1 MPTALPCLMPFRF
14 RRAVRRIRLVLIPL
28 FGAAC
33 LGGAHRDFGAEP
45 RSDSA
50 RLAHR
55 DSFWLALSSLDLE
68 ALSKVSLSHDER
80 SFVGAL
86 RRLMEGDLA
95 TAESTFRVVQ
105 ATAHD
110 SLLRE
115 GARLTLTAS
124 LQYRGAWND
133 VAAVPRDALRSELPG
148 SGRASV
154 EMWAG
159 VLRGVPQPRIEFPG
173 APVGMRIEPSPF
185 RTPMITVRV
194 NGVDKHFW
202 IDTGA
207 TITILTA
214 EVADLCRVKKLAFD
228 TLAVVTS
235 THLEVDVVPALIS
248 LLEIGPISVTNL
260 PAMIVRT
267 EDLRLPR
274 PGTIDSSYV
283 QIDGIL
289 GADVLRLIDLEI
301 DSEAGRVYMRDPS
314 RAGVPRARNLFWF
327 GYPVV
332 RLTGENDTPVH
343 FGLDTGAQETFVTPG
358 LLREQRKRRLSV
370 RRMLISG
377 VGGSKEDK
385 LQIVPDLRLRLN
397 RQPLNFSNLTIR
409 SHRRLIFLEPDGV
422 LGSDVNRVGKVRIDM
437 TNGIFAITPHERE
450 RER

>member
-1 MPTALPCLMPFRF
+1 MPTATIWSMPFRF
-14 RRAVRRIRLVLIPL
+14 RIIVRRARLVVAPL
-28 FGAAC
+28 LAAGCLAGGHPGFGN
-33 LGGAHRDFGAEP
+33 G
-45 RSDSA
+45 
-50 RLAHR
+50 RLSEIDR
-55 DSFWLALSSLDLE
+55 LQLREQFWFALSSLDLE
-68 ALSKVSLSHDER
+68 RLGKMPLSGEQRGFVDALQRMLD
-80 SFVGAL
+80 
-86 RRLMEGDLA
+86 GDIA
-95 TAESTFRVVQ
+95 AAESAFRVLQ
-105 ATAHD
+105 RSAED

-124 LQYRGAWND
+124 LQYRGAWED
-133 VAAVPRDALRSELPG
+133 VANVPKNRVSGDLPD

-154 EMWAG
+154 EIWAD
-159 VLRGVPQPRIEFPG
+159 VLRGVPQPSIEFPPL
-173 APVGMRIEPSPF
+173 PVGMRIEPSPF
-185 RTPMITVRV
+185 RTPMISVTV

-207 TITILTA
+207 TITILTG
-214 EVADLCRVKKLAFD
+214 EVAEQCRVKRLAFD
-228 TLAVVTS
+228 TLAVVSS
-235 THLEVDVVPALIS
+235 THEEVDVVPALIS
-248 LLEIGPISVTNL
+248 RLELGPIVVSDL

-274 PGTIDSSYV
+274 PGATDSSYV

-301 DSEAGRVYMRDPS
+301 DSELGRVFLRDPA
-314 RAGVPRARNLFWF
+314 RAATPRSRNLFWF

-332 RLTGENDTPVH
+332 RLMGENDTPVH

-377 VGGSKEDK
+377 VGGSTENK
-385 LQIVPDLRLRLN
+385 LPIVPDLRLMLN

-422 LGSDVNRVGKVRIDM
+422 LGSDVNRVGRVRIDM
-437 TNGIFAITPHERE
+437 TNGVFSITPRD
-450 RER
+450 RDR

>member
-1 MPTALPCLMPFRF
+1 MFTAQSHFMPFRF
-14 RRAVRRIRLVLIPL
+14 RNLARRVRLVLTPVL
-28 FGAAC
+28 AAGC
-33 LGGAHRDFGAEP
+33 IAGTHPGFDQLTEAERLQLRDQ
-45 RSDSA
+45 
-50 RLAHR
+50 
-55 DSFWLALSSLDLE
+55 FWYALSSLDLE
-68 ALSKVSLSHDER
+68 RLEAAPLSGDERRFVDALS
-80 SFVGAL
+80 
-86 RRLMEGDLA
+86 LMLAGDVA
-95 TAESTFRVVQ
+95 AAESSFRVIQ
-105 ATAHD
+105 GSASD

-124 LQYRGAWND
+124 LQYRGAWDD
-133 VAAVPRDALRSELPG
+133 VAAVPRNRDFEELPE

-154 EMWAG
+154 EIWAA
-159 VLRGVPQPRIEFPG
+159 VLRGVPQARIEFPPL
-173 APVGMRIEPSPF
+173 PVAMRIEPSPF

-194 NGVDKHFW
+194 NGIDKHFW

-214 EVADLCRVKKLAFD
+214 AVAEECRVKLLAFD
-228 TLAVVTS
+228 TLAVVSS
-235 THLEVDVVPALIS
+235 THQEVDVIPALVSRI
-248 LLEIGPISVTNL
+248 EMGPITVSDL

-274 PGTIDSSYV
+274 PGAQDSSFV

-301 DSEAGRVYMRDPS
+301 DSELGRVFMRDPA
-314 RAGVPRARNLFWF
+314 RAQAPRARNLFWF

-332 RLTGENDTPVH
+332 RLMGENDTPVH

-377 VGGSKEDK
+377 VGGSTEDK
-385 LQIVPDLRLRLN
+385 LPIVPDLRLRLN

-422 LGSDVNRVGKVRIDM
+422 LGSDVNRVGRVRIDM
-437 TNGIFAITPHERE
+437 TNGVFAITPHDRD
-450 RER
+450 R

>member
-1 MPTALPCLMPFRF
+1 LPHRILRVG
-14 RRAVRRIRLVLIPL
+14 RRARLALVPL
-28 FGAAC
+28 LVAAC
-33 LGGAHRDFGAEP
+33 LGGGHRDFGADP
-45 RSDSA
+45 RPEGD

-55 DSFWLALSSLDLE
+55 DRFWMALSSLDLD
-68 ALSKVSLSHDER
+68 ALSKVALSHEER
-80 SFVGAL
+80 SFVVAL
-86 RRLMEGDLA
+86 RRLLEGDLVA
-95 TAESTFRVVQ
+95 AESTFRVLQ
-105 ATAHD
+105 ATAED

-133 VAAVPRDALRSELPG
+133 VAAVPRDSLRSDLPG

-173 APVGMRIEPSPF
+173 VPVGMRIEPSPF

-194 NGVDKHFW
+194 NGIDKHFW

-248 LLEIGPISVTNL
+248 MLEMGPITVTNL

-274 PGTIDSSYV
+274 PGSIDSSYV

-289 GADVLRLIDLEI
+289 GADVLRMIDLEI
-301 DSEAGRVYMRDPS
+301 DSEAGRVYMRDPA
-314 RAGVPRARNLFWF
+314 RATPARSRNLFWF

-377 VGGSKEDK
+377 VGGSTEDK
-385 LQIVPDLRLRLN
+385 LPIVPDLRLRLN
-397 RQPLNFSNLTIR
+397 RQPLNFANLTIR

-422 LGSDVNRVGKVRIDM
+422 LGSDVNRVGRVRIDM
-437 TNGIFAITPHERE
+437 TNGIFAITPHERVP
-450 RER
+450 